1 MLDVLTAVAA
11 FVGALGSLV
20 AAVGVLLVNAKVDR
34 FIGRVQALEAGHNAH
49 VTAAGLH
56 GR

>member
-20 AAVGVLLVNAKVDR
+20 AAVGVFMVNAKVDR
-34 FIGRVQALEAGHNAH
+34 FIGRVQAREDGHKAH
-49 VTAAGLH
+49 VNTAGLH

>member
-1 MLDVLTAVAA
+1 MLEVLTAVAA

-49 VTAAGLH
+49 VNAAGLH